1 MIVLVHGG
9 LSSAVQP
16 HLYVEGHYERPGAA
30 RRLRL
35 PAEPARLLRPG
46 RGLHPAVAKDFGGG
60 DLRDILAGVD
70 AMEKAAPIDD
80 KRLGVYGHSYGGF
93 MTMWTVTHS
102 QRFKAGVA
110 DWVSY
115 YGENGIN
122 QWMVPFF
129 GTTAYKDPAAYDK
142 FSPIRYIQAAR
153 TPTFIYVGEGH
164 GIRDAAHKAH
174 LKARILGWFG
184 KYLGQ
189 P

>member
-1 MIVLVHGG
+1 MQHG
-9 LSSAVQP
+9 VFVFQP
-16 HLYVEGHYERPGAA
+16 NP
-30 RRLRL
+30 
-35 PAEPARLLRPG
+35 
-46 RGLHPAVAKDFGGG
+46 RGSFGQGEAFTRAVAKDFGGG

-102 QRFKAGVA
+102 QRFKAGVAGAGIA